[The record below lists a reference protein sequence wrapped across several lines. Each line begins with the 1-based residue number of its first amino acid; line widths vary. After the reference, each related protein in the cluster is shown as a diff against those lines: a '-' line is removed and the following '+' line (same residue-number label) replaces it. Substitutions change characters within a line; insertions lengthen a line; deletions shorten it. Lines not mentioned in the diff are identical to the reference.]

1 MDASVKQRALEQA
14 VELTKTALASPTGN
28 NCAVAHPDSAVKF
41 LEDTYRKL
49 VELWGE
55 AITPKAWRRRRWQLA
70 APPGSP
76 SPLSPSPRS
85 GQ

>member
-28 NCAVAHPDSAVKF
+28 NCAVAHPDNAVKF

-55 AITPKAWRRRRWQLA
+55 AVT
-70 APPGSP
+70 SD
-76 SPLSPSPRS
+76 
-85 GQ
+85 